1 MKAENLRLLYFGQ
14 ATWGSTSLQRY
25 SALEKMFHTC
35 YLVDFRRVFADKN
48 SGRTIFNSV
57 QGRIGFGPL
66 ISLATKILMSEA
78 DRFRPDVIWVDGGF
92 LLSKDAIL
100 QIKNNFKCKVIHY
113 TPDSLSAPGKSNWCM
128 SNAIAA
134 YDYVITTK
142 EQDLKIY
149 EKYQAKRIIYS
160 LQGYDRNIHRPVVLS
175 TEDKLNFNCDV
186 SFVGQ
191 YMKDRAATM
200 EYLINNLNIKLAI
213 YGTGWNHALVP
224 KKLKQLFHGPAVGDD
239 YAKVIAG
246 SKITLGFL
254 NNEVQDTFTTR
265 TFEIPACRGFL
276 LAERT
281 AMHQKLLKEGIEAE
295 YFSTPSELLKKVA
308 YYLAD
313 QDERERISKNGYQR
327 VTMSGY
333 SWKDLMEKIVGEIC

>member
-92 LLSKDAIL
+92 LLSKSAIIL
-100 QIKNNFKCKVIHY
+100 IKKKYKCRVVHY
-113 TPDSLSAPGKSNWCM
+113 TPDSLTAPGTSNRCM
-128 SNAIAA
+128 ANAIGV
-134 YDYVITTK
+134 YDDVVTTK
-142 EQDLKIY
+142 EQDFAIY
-149 EKYQAKRIIYS
+149 KKLGARNVIFS
-160 LQGYDRNIHRPVVLS
+160 FQGYDPAIHRPV
-175 TEDKLNFNCDV
+175 KLLPQEKGDFSCDV

-191 YMKDRAATM
+191 YMKDRAASM
-200 EYLINNLNIKLAI
+200 LYLLENLDIQLSI
-213 YGTGWNHALVP
+213 YGTGWNDQLVP
-224 KKLKQLFHGPAVGDD
+224 AKLKVLFRGPAVADD
-239 YAKVIAG
+239 YAKVVSG
-246 SKITLGFL
+246 SKIILGFL
-254 NNEVQDTFTTR
+254 NNKVKDTFTTR

-281 AMHQKLLKEGIEAE
+281 PMHENLLTEGVDAE
-295 YFSTPSELLKKVA
+295 FFSNQEELLDKVN
-308 YYLAD
+308 YYLEHSKARD
-313 QDERERISKNGYQR
+313 KISQ
-327 VTMSGY
+327 SGY
-333 SWKDLMEKIVGEIC
+333 ARITASGFSWAELMNKIIAEL